1 MGNCLP
7 VFCFKKMPT
16 QKPWPLPVSD
26 LRKLGVHRDRFRLG
40 ECGAHFAQ
48 SLEEILPVFKGKPS
62 FENPFVSWKSTGNP
76 CGTKMERQNM
86 PTNFAQKI
94 WSTLVQTTPNPMIC
108 ETQRLPKRFPTKPT
122 HVEYDIGGICPKRA
136 LRSVGFGLK
145 CRERTISSVFW
156 IPSFESPPDIMLFIH
171 GNAFYN
177 DSGSFGLRT

>member
-40 ECGAHFAQ
+40 KCGAHFAQ
-48 SLEEILPVFKGKPS
+48 SLEEILPLFKGTDLRKTHS
-62 FENPFVSWKSTGNP
+62 FRGNLP
-76 CGTKMERQNM
+76 EIRVGQKYGTSKYANQFPAN
-86 PTNFAQKI
+86 N
-94 WSTLVQTTPNPMIC
+94 LVDAGANHSKPMIC

-145 CRERTISSVFW
+145 CRE
-156 IPSFESPPDIMLFIH
+156 M
-171 GNAFYN
+171 N
-177 DSGSFGLRT
+177 DF